1 MYGTR
6 IKNRV
11 IVVALP
17 DRKAQ
22 VFQFALGEYWGPWL
36 RRLVKY
42 WQEQDTPLAVGVC
55 RPNSGF
61 PFTTLGARGQEIMT
75 TQHSKGGITNQK
87 LLMGSNKLQPELLR
101 IILFQFPQVFKSIE
115 PPTFTYSIAIT

>member
-6 IKNRV
+6 IKNGV

-22 VFQFALGEYWGPWL
+22 VFQFALRNYWQPWL

-42 WQEQDTPLAVGVC
+42 WQEQDTPLAEQV
-55 RPNSGF
+55 
-61 PFTTLGARGQEIMT
+61 LGMIREEYPDCD
-75 TQHSKGGITNQK
+75 S
-87 LLMGSNKLQPELLR
+87 
-101 IILFQFPQVFKSIE
+101 
-115 PPTFTYSIAIT
+115 PPIAKHHL